1 MALDRTF
8 VEAWADRYVLYMG
21 PVEGR
26 LLDEVG
32 PRVRDQGHYTREDFA
47 AVGDWKSVRIR
58 GRLASNSD
66 EDIREVSSMAFAA
79 PERFQHLVLT
89 LLRGVQVRA
98 ASALL
103 TVWDP
108 TRHTVMDVR
117 SLNALYDLGEIES
130 TAASYPEYLAAC
142 RSIIGRLDTDLRS
155 LDRALWRWDKD
166 GRPADVPG

>member
-1 MALDRTF
+1 MALDRRF
-8 VEAWADRYVLYMG
+8 VEAWAGRYVQYMG
-21 PVEGR
+21 PVESR

-32 PRVRDQGHYTREDFA
+32 PHVRQQGHYTREDLA

-58 GRLASNSD
+58 SRLASNSD
-66 EDIREVSSMAFAA
+66 EDIRDISSMAFAA
-79 PERFQHLVLT
+79 PERFQHSVLT

-117 SLNALYDLGEIES
+117 SLNALYDWGEIES
-130 TAASYPEYLAAC
+130 TSMPYPEYLAVC
-142 RSIIGRLDTDLRS
+142 RSIVDRLATDLRS

-166 GRPADVPG
+166 GRPADVPA